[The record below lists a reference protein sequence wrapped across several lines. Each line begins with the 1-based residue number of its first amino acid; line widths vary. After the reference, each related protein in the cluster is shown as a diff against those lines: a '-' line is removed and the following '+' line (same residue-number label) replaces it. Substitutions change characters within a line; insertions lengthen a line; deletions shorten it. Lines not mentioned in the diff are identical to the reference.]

1 MALNTVKLNGGTAG
15 NPVVL
20 SARQI
25 KGLIALYKDSN
36 VTKDCSGYIKAA
48 SGKLAKSEY
57 IYIQNLGFTIVNTVT
72 TPDIF
77 TLYAANNNVLYEGKS
92 VQLYS
97 TGLDIKDLV
106 FKVIEHEIVISSGA
120 ISEEVIKSRIHIS
133 ETGLVTVDDAEENAT
148 WQDIITIQAYP
159 SFDPTNK
166 VLISNPITIK
176 GVAMS
181 GINITAANSVII
193 GGRLNVEV
201 NILPVNHSKNNYRL
215 DISANDGTIN
225 NNIYVAPDTPVETA
239 IIAECFL
246 FGGNVANFHVE
257 KNISVKKP
265 IIICDI
271 KDKDGEEVPG
281 AYLSVT
287 DGVTQII
294 TQLSN
299 GESMTAVLNR
309 TYTIEAFVPE
319 GYTKAI
325 YPETITP
332 KEVETIVTATYY
344 PIILGVIAVFS
355 NGNYISFSEW
365 EGLDDNKTFEGYNLI
380 GAGIALENGDAFLIG
395 DIGTSY
401 TYCYSKSNQEF
412 PNACNKNLFNKG
424 YVPTMDDVIKANKA
438 LVLLVSSLEV
448 NTVENSHVLW
458 TNNKTITINGKTKTG
473 LIGSEEQYKIIND
486 NIININFIR
495 NVIKQKEISFPNA
508 WNFVPTCYYSIGD
521 NNNKQF
527 RIIVKINSKF
537 VVQTSVNGRNS
548 YTDTKG
554 AAICLFDIR

>member
-36 VTKDCSGYIKAA
+36 VTKDCSGYVKAA

-57 IYIQNLGFTIVNTVT
+57 IYIQNLGFNIVDTVT
-72 TPDIF
+72 TPDVF
-77 TLYAANNNVLYEGKS
+77 TLYAANNNILYEGKS

-106 FKVIEHEIVISSGA
+106 FKVVSHEIVINSGS

-181 GINITAANSVII
+181 GISITAANSVII

-201 NILPVNHSKNNYRL
+201 NILPANHSKNNYRL
-215 DISANDGTIN
+215 EVSANDGTIN
-225 NNIYVAPDTPVETA
+225 NNIYVAPDTPVETS

-246 FGGNVANFHVE
+246 FGGSVANFHVE

-281 AYLSVT
+281 AYISVT
-287 DGVTQII
+287 DGANQII
-294 TQLSN
+294 TQLAN

-325 YPETITP
+325 YPESITP

-344 PIILGVIAVFS
+344 PIQLGVMAVFEDGS
-355 NGNYISFSEW
+355 YMAYDEW
-365 EGLDDNKTFEGYNLI
+365 FDMGMPNVNESGSRLI
-380 GAGIALENGDAFLIG
+380 GAGYKSADGDSYFIADNPVDIRWSGTDVDIAAVQPDPNSADECLAVTQQQAKRNTNTIVSIMSTQGDTADTCAAMYCQSCIKFVGGVEQHGWLGSCKQLKALG
-395 DIGTSY
+395 DNVTALNTIRSVLGLNTIYINDGGWS
-401 TYCYSKSNQEF
+401 SSNQ
-412 PNACNKNLFNKG
+412 NSTTAIWRLNNG
-424 YVPTMDDVIKANKA
+424 VPTIHAKRASNIVIP
-438 LVLLVSSLEV
+438 LYDL
-448 NTVENSHVLW
+448 
-458 TNNKTITINGKTKTG
+458 
-473 LIGSEEQYKIIND
+473 
-486 NIININFIR
+486 
-495 NVIKQKEISFPNA
+495 
-508 WNFVPTCYYSIGD
+508 
-521 NNNKQF
+521 
-527 RIIVKINSKF
+527 
-537 VVQTSVNGRNS
+537 
-548 YTDTKG
+548 
-554 AAICLFDIR
+554 

>member
-25 KGLIALYKDSN
+25 NGLIALYKDSN
-36 VTKDCSGYIKAA
+36 VTKDCSGYVKAA
-48 SGKLAKSEY
+48 SGKLTKSEY
-57 IYIQNLGFTIVNTVT
+57 IYIQNLGFTIVDTVT
-72 TPDIF
+72 TPDQF
-77 TLYAANNNVLYEGKS
+77 TLYAANNNILYEGKS

-97 TGLDIKDLV
+97 TGIDIKDLV
-106 FKVIEHEIVISSGA
+106 LSVAIHEIVINSGA

-148 WQDIITIQAYP
+148 WQDVITIQAYP

-176 GVAMS
+176 GIAMS
-181 GINITAANSVII
+181 GVSITAASSVII
-193 GGRLNVEV
+193 GGRINVEV
-201 NILPVNHSKNNYRL
+201 NILPADHSKNNYRL
-215 DISANDGTIN
+215 EVSANDGTIN
-225 NNIYVAPDTPVETA
+225 NNTYIAPTYKVETA

-246 FGGNVANFHVE
+246 FGGNIATFHVE
-257 KNISVKKP
+257 KKVSVKTP
-265 IIICDI
+265 VIICEI
-271 KDKDGEEVPG
+271 KDKDGEEVYG
-281 AYLSVT
+281 AYISVT
-287 DGVTQII
+287 DGATQII

-344 PIILGVIAVFS
+344 PIQLGVIAVFS
-355 NGNYISFSEW
+355 NGNYMSFSEW
-365 EGLDDNKTFEGYNLI
+365 EGLSYPKTFEGYDLI
-380 GAGIALENGDAFLIG
+380 GAGIALENGDIFLIG

-401 TYCYSKSNQEF
+401 TYCYSKVIQSF
-412 PNACNKNLFNKG
+412 PTVCDKNLFYPG
-424 YVPTMDDVIKANKA
+424 YIPTIDDIIKANKA
-438 LVLLVSSLEV
+438 LVSIISSIEEN
-448 NTVENSHVLW
+448 NTENSHVLW
-458 TNNKTITINGKTKTG
+458 TNNKTIFINGKIKTG
-473 LIGSEEQYKIIND
+473 LIGSNEQYKIIYN
-486 NIININFIR
+486 NINNINFIR
-495 NVIKQKEISFPNA
+495 NTIKQKEILFPQR
-508 WNFVPTCYYSIGD
+508 WKFVPTCFYGLDARNNKSFEIVYQA
-521 NNNKQF
+521 NNNL
-527 RIIVKINSKF
+527 ITD
-537 VVQTSVNGRNS
+537 TSVNGAVT
-548 YTDTKG
+548 YTSTSG